1 MKTSFMT
8 SNLKPAKVGVGLFG
22 NLKVERGLSL
32 FPGDLE
38 RAFSVAKELG
48 FDGIEISVANPKEI
62 SLSKVKD
69 LASKYQVGI
78 SAIATGGAAVRDG
91 LIFSSPD
98 KSIRKAAVQRN
109 KNHIDFASHFSAVVV
124 IGLIKGWVDGDYSQ
138 SEDYVTECLKEC
150 NEYAREK
157 NVNIALEP
165 INRFQED
172 FFNSI
177 LDCKKYLDKIHL
189 SNVKMMIDSF
199 HMNVEDTDMWGN
211 MRQAKDYIVHVHY
224 SDSNRLAP
232 GMGHFNFIKMTEVL
246 KEINYSGYISAE
258 ILPIPDSYTAAR
270 QTITSMKS
278 YLNQQ
283 EREKKGD
290 LRYRNYGK

>member
-8 SNLKPAKVGVGLFG
+8 SNSKLAQGGVGLFG

-38 RAFSVAKELG
+38 NAFSVAKELG
-48 FDGIEISVANPKEI
+48 FDGIEISVADPEGI

-69 LASKYQVGI
+69 LVSKYQVGI
-78 SAIATGGAAVRDG
+78 SAIATGGAAIRDG
-91 LIFSSPD
+91 LIFSSSD
-98 KSIRKAAVQRN
+98 KSTRKAAIQRI
-109 KNHIDFASHFSAVVV
+109 KNHIDFAAHFNAVVV
-124 IGLIKGWVDGDYSQ
+124 LGLIKGWVDGDYSQ
-138 SEDYVTECLKEC
+138 CEDYVTECLKEC
-150 NEYAREK
+150 NEYAVEK
-157 NVNIALEP
+157 RINLALEP

-177 LDCKKYLDKIHL
+177 LDCKEYIDRIKF

-199 HMNVEDTDMWGN
+199 HMNIEDADIWGN
-211 MRQAKDYIVHVHY
+211 MRQAKDYIIHVHY

-232 GMGHFNFIKMTEVL
+232 GMGHFDFVKMTGVL

-258 ILPIPDSYTAAR
+258 ILPIPDSYTAAK

-278 YLNQQ
+278 YLS
-283 EREKKGD
+283 
-290 LRYRNYGK
+290 

>member
-8 SNLKPAKVGVGLFG
+8 SNLKSAQGGVGLFG

-38 RAFSVAKELG
+38 KAFSIAKELG
-48 FDGIEISVANPKEI
+48 FDGIEISAADPKEI
-62 SLSKVKD
+62 SLAKVKD
-69 LASKYQVGI
+69 LASKYQVGV
-78 SAIATGGAAVRDG
+78 SAVATGGAAVRDG

-98 KSIRKAAVQRN
+98 KSIRKAAVQRI

-138 SEDYVTECLKEC
+138 SEDCVTECLKEC
-150 NEYAREK
+150 NEYAVEK
-157 NVNIALEP
+157 RINLALEP

-177 LDCKKYLDKIHL
+177 LDCKEYLDRIKF

-199 HMNVEDTDMWGN
+199 HMNIEDVDMWGN
-211 MRQAKDYIVHVHY
+211 IRQAKDYIIHVHY

-232 GMGHFNFIKMTEVL
+232 GMGHFDFFKMTEVL

-270 QTITSMKS
+270 QTIDSMKS
-278 YLNQQ
+278 YLNQ
-283 EREKKGD
+283 
-290 LRYRNYGK
+290 